1 MIETEVLFEFMSRL
15 AHFTRSLLRKQT
27 YCSGSE
33 SSARR
38 LFAPAASSKAVLL
51 SFVVESTTE
60 GSLRTDNVASF
71 VLVSKMESADAI
83 DPAFLSLAAFFFF
96 LRLPINFDRRLEG
109 SSVPA
114 SPLVAGRLSGVESTD
129 ERPLLR
135 VETA

>member
-1 MIETEVLFEFMSRL
+1 M
-15 AHFTRSLLRKQT
+15 
-27 YCSGSE
+27 
-33 SSARR
+33 
-38 LFAPAASSKAVLL
+38 APAASSKAVLL

-60 GSLRTDNVASF
+60 GSLRTDNVAPF
-71 VLVSKMESADAI
+71 VLVSRMESADAI

-96 LRLPINFDRRLEG
+96 LRLLINFERRLED
-109 SSVPA
+109 SSVPG